1 MIGLSQGTIAYPLMV
16 RDIYRILTKF
26 CIIKLSILNMINL
39 PKTNSN
45 TMNEFDVIVDNRIVW
60 RAINLSY
67 LNYLKIILV
76 VIVTCT
82 NTNTHTFAHV

>member
-26 CIIKLSILNMINL
+26 RIIKLSNL

-45 TMNEFDVIVDNRIVW
+45 TMNEFNVIVDNRIV
-60 RAINLSY
+60 
-67 LNYLKIILV
+67 
-76 VIVTCT
+76 
-82 NTNTHTFAHV
+82 

>member
-26 CIIKLSILNMINL
+26 GIIKLSINL

-45 TMNEFDVIVDNRIVW
+45 TMNEFNVIVDNRIV
-60 RAINLSY
+60 
-67 LNYLKIILV
+67 
-76 VIVTCT
+76 
-82 NTNTHTFAHV
+82 